1 MRSNRFFLLVAVS
14 LVALLMVSGCATKK
28 FVRQEITTSET
39 KTNQKIDQE
48 SAKLSGQINELS
60 ALNKQL
66 SSRIEQV
73 SDRASAADAKAEE
86 AKGIGL
92 DAKKDAQSANAGV
105 ADLRTKFDNRNN
117 FALVDTKSVL
127 FGFNKADL
135 TAESKATLDD
145 VARQVAGNKNAVLT
159 LEGYTDS
166 TGDDA
171 YNIALSEKRV
181 KSVVRYLVGEKNYD
195 LNRLFII
202 GLGNANPVADN
213 KTADGRKQNRRV
225 TVKILEAR

>member
-48 SAKLSGQINELS
+48 TAKLSGQINELS

-92 DAKKDAQSANAGV
+92 DAKKDAQAANAGV
-105 ADLRTKFDNRNN
+105 ADLRTKFENRNN
-117 FALVDTKSVL
+117 FALVDTKNVL
-127 FGFNKADL
+127 FGFNRADL
-135 TAESKATLDD
+135 TAESKATLDE
-145 VARQVAGNKNAVLT
+145 VARMVAGNKNAVLT

-166 TGDDA
+166 IGDDT

-181 KSVVRYLVGEKNYD
+181 KSVVRYLVGEKNFD
-195 LNRLFII
+195 LNRLYVI
-202 GLGNANPVADN
+202 GMGKTNPVADN

>member
-1 MRSNRFFLLVAVS
+1 MRRNRLFLLVAVS

-48 SAKLSGQINELS
+48 TAKLSGQINELS

-73 SDRASAADAKAEE
+73 SDRASSADAKAEE

-92 DAKKDAQSANAGV
+92 DAKKDAQAANAGV
-105 ADLRTKFDNRNN
+105 NDLRTKFDNRNN
-117 FALVDTKSVL
+117 YTLVDTKSVY

-135 TAESKATLDD
+135 TAEAKATLDE

-166 TGDDA
+166 IGDDQ

-181 KSVVRYLVGEKNYD
+181 KNVVRYFVGEKNYD
-195 LNRLFII
+195 LNRLYVI
-202 GLGNANPVADN
+202 GMGKSNPIADN

>member
-1 MRSNRFFLLVAVS
+1 MRSNRFFLLVAIS

-48 SAKLSGQINELS
+48 TAKLSGQINELS

-92 DAKKDAQSANAGV
+92 DAKKDAQTANTGV
-105 ADLRTKFDNRNN
+105 QDLRTKFENRNN
-117 FALVDTKSVL
+117 YALVDTKSVL

-135 TAESKATLDD
+135 TDEGKATLDE
-145 VARQVAGNKNAVLT
+145 VARVVAGNKNAVLT

-166 TGDDA
+166 IGDDA
-171 YNIALSEKRV
+171 YNIILSEKRV

-202 GLGNANPVADN
+202 GMGNTNPVADN

>member
-1 MRSNRFFLLVAVS
+1 MRSNRFFLLVALS

-48 SAKLSGQINELS
+48 AAKLSGQINELS

-92 DAKKDAQSANAGV
+92 DAKKDAQTANAGV
-105 ADLRTKFDNRNN
+105 TDLRTKFDNRNN
-117 FALVDTKSVL
+117 YTLVDTKNVL
-127 FGFNKADL
+127 FGFNRAEL
-135 TAESKATLDD
+135 TAESKATLDE
-145 VARQVAGNKNAVLT
+145 VARMVAGNKNAVLT
-159 LEGYTDS
+159 LEGYTDNI
-166 TGDDA
+166 GDDA

-202 GLGNANPVADN
+202 GMGETNPVADN

-225 TVKILEAR
+225 TVKVLEAR

>member
-48 SAKLSGQINELS
+48 TAKLSGQINELS

-66 SSRIEQV
+66 GSRIEQV

-92 DAKKDAQSANAGV
+92 DAKKDAQTANAGV
-105 ADLRTKFDNRNN
+105 ADLRTKFENRNN
-117 FALVDTKSVL
+117 FTVVDTKSVH

-135 TAESKATLDD
+135 TDESKATLDE
-145 VARQVAGNKNAVLT
+145 VARMVAGNKNAVLT
-159 LEGYTDS
+159 LEGYTDGI
-166 TGDDA
+166 GDDT

-195 LNRLFII
+195 LNRLYVI
-202 GLGNANPVADN
+202 GMGKSNPVADN

>member
-1 MRSNRFFLLVAVS
+1 MRRNRLFLLVALS

-48 SAKLSGQINELS
+48 TAKLSGQINELS

-73 SDRASAADAKAEE
+73 SDRASSADAKAEE

-92 DAKKDAQSANAGV
+92 DAKKDAQTANAGV
-105 ADLRTKFDNRNN
+105 TDLRSKFDNRNN
-117 FALVDTKSVL
+117 YTLVDTKSVY

-135 TAESKATLDD
+135 TDEAKATLDEI
-145 VARQVAGNKNAVLT
+145 ARAG
-159 LEGYTDS
+159 
-166 TGDDA
+166 
-171 YNIALSEKRV
+171 
-181 KSVVRYLVGEKNYD
+181 
-195 LNRLFII
+195 
-202 GLGNANPVADN
+202 
-213 KTADGRKQNRRV
+213 GRKQECRADAGRLHRQHRRRRS
-225 TVKILEAR
+225 TTSPSARSA

>member
-1 MRSNRFFLLVAVS
+1 MKSNRLFFLVAVS

-28 FVRQEITTSET
+28 FVREEITASET

-86 AKGIGL
+86 AKGIGM
-92 DAKKDAQSANAGV
+92 DAKKEAETANAGV
-105 ADLRTKFDNRNN
+105 VDLRAKFDNRNN
-117 FALVDTKSVL
+117 YAVVDTKTVY
-127 FGFNKADL
+127 FDFNKANL
-135 TAESKATLDD
+135 TAESTATLDE
-145 VARQVAGNKNAVLT
+145 VARMVAGNKNAVLT

-166 TGDDA
+166 IGTDQ
-171 YNIALSEKRV
+171 YNIMLSEKRV
-181 KSVVRYLVGEKNYD
+181 KSVIRYMVGEKNFD
-195 LNRLFII
+195 LNRMYII
-202 GLGNANPVADN
+202 GLGESNPAADN
-213 KTADGRKQNRRV
+213 KTVAGRKQNRRV
-225 TVKILEAR
+225 TIKILEAR